1 MIRNAQPVC
10 HTYRTARIPDANR
23 IWLPLGGQYKPAK
36 ESAVDVGTV
45 HLFMSDAIINQ
56 NPSAIGAGTL
66 TGSYENNVNTLSVQ
80 YKLSF

>member
-1 MIRNAQPVC
+1 MN
-10 HTYRTARIPDANR
+10 
-23 IWLPLGGQYKPAK
+23 
-36 ESAVDVGTV
+36 VGTV
-45 HLFMSDAIINQ
+45 HLFMSDATINQ